1 MIEVTGNLW
10 SYDAGLKPWDIAR
23 VITTNGTVKNNGEAV
38 MGRGCAREAA
48 DMWPRLPGYLGKRL
62 ARFGNHVF
70 DLGTWDQVDY
80 LLSFPVKYHWR
91 DAADLDLIGR
101 SAYQLATVA
110 TAIGVKCVVMPRPG
124 CGNGR
129 LDWEGFDGVKVHL
142 QAILSDRFHVITY
155 GRGDEAS

>member
-48 DMWPRLPGYLGKRL
+48 DMWPRLPEYLGQRL

-70 DLGTWDQVDY
+70 DLGTWGQVDY
-80 LLSFPVKYHWR
+80 LLSMPVKHHWR
-91 DAADLDLIGR
+91 EQASLTLICQSR
-101 SAYQLATVA
+101 NELETVA
-110 TAIGVKCVVMPRPG
+110 TAIGVECVVLPRPG
-124 CGNGR
+124 CGNGGLEWDGDYGVR
-129 LDWEGFDGVKVHL
+129 QHLSVLD
-142 QAILSDRFHVITY
+142 DRFHVITY
-155 GRGDEAS
+155 GREDGAS